1 MESEFTEFESNTVKG
16 PKGFTVAVNPSEG
29 VTYKDLEGDVHIAS
43 EWLAILMEYFCIG
56 LPSEVTMG
64 MVSTKFSR
72 R

>member
-29 VTYKDLEGDVHIAS
+29 VTYKDLE
-43 EWLAILMEYFCIG
+43 WLAILMEYFCIG